1 MKIFKLVDSLKY
13 LTAVSHRAAASVA
26 IRLREPGP
34 TRAKGRF
41 RQLEEVHCLEIVTF
55 LVDAVVQYHGW
66 SISVTNPNE
75 FTYNCTATVLSTKIS
90 LSDATNRKLISLALS

>member
-13 LTAVSHRAAASVA
+13 LAAVAYWAAASVA
-26 IRLREPGP
+26 IRLREPGT

-55 LVDAVVQYHGW
+55 LVDAVVQSWDFWQESGG
-66 SISVTNPNE
+66 
-75 FTYNCTATVLSTKIS
+75 L
-90 LSDATNRKLISLALS
+90 LLIRPFVALSST

>member
-1 MKIFKLVDSLKY
+1 MMIFKLVDSLKY

-41 RQLEEVHCLEIVTF
+41 RQLEEVHCLEMVTF
-55 LVDAVVQYHGW
+55 LVDAVVQGYLFLRHSAIG
-66 SISVTNPNE
+66 IDPHHLSVWLYRPYVRIWPEKN
-75 FTYNCTATVLSTKIS
+75 VL
-90 LSDATNRKLISLALS
+90 